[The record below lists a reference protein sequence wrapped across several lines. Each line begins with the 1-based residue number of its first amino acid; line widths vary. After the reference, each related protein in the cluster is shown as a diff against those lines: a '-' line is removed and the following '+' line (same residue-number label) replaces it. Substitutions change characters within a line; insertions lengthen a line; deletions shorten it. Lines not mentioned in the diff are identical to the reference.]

1 MLALSFPPHSRVYTW
16 DYKKLAM
23 KCMRRC
29 EGYKEV
35 INWQTSIN
43 NIPHQNMLC
52 SLLSV
57 GKDSLNPQ
65 FSTLANG
72 APNVT
77 PLNMFLSDEE
87 I

>member
-1 MLALSFPPHSRVYTW
+1 
-16 DYKKLAM
+16 
-23 KCMRRC
+23 
-29 EGYKEV
+29 
-35 INWQTSIN
+35 
-43 NIPHQNMLC
+43 MLC